1 MLIRMLARERSQI
14 IRVFCHNLL
23 SFLLQVLAEFYLG
36 ISSVRNARND
46 LMAGE
51 TVLALLGFA
60 IQSEDKLL
68 AIGSDDGLGRKGD
81 ARLAARS
88 YLAAY
93 IHSVEE
99 SGCAVNATCFKR
111 LRIYFYMNSNRF

>member
-14 IRVFCHNLL
+14 IRVFCHNFL

-51 TVLALLGFA
+51 TVLALLWFA
-60 IQSEDKLL
+60 IQSKDKLL
-68 AIGSDDGLGRKGD
+68 AVGSDDTGWKGD

-93 IHSVEE
+93 VHSVEE
-99 SGCAVNATCFKR
+99 SG
-111 LRIYFYMNSNRF
+111 

>member
-1 MLIRMLARERSQI
+1 MLICMLARERSQI

-36 ISSVRNARND
+36 ISTVRNARND

-51 TVLALLGFA
+51 TVLALIRFA

-68 AIGSDDGLGRKGD
+68 AVGRDDGLGWKGD
-81 ARLAARS
+81 APGHVYGL
-88 YLAAY
+88 
-93 IHSVEE
+93 
-99 SGCAVNATCFKR
+99 NATCFKR
-111 LRIYFYMNSNRF
+111 LRIYFNMNSNRFGIIVKVLV

>member
-1 MLIRMLARERSQI
+1 MLICMLARERSQI

-36 ISSVRNARND
+36 KSSVRNARND

-60 IQSEDKLL
+60 IQSKDKLL
-68 AIGSDDGLGRKGD
+68 AVGSDDGLGWKRD
-81 ARLAARS
+81 ARLAAS
-88 YLAAY
+88 SNLATY

-99 SGCAVNATCFKR
+99 SG
-111 LRIYFYMNSNRF
+111 

>member
-1 MLIRMLARERSQI
+1 MLARERSQI

-51 TVLALLGFA
+51 TVLALLWVA
-60 IQSEDKLL
+60 IQGEDKLL
-68 AIGSDDGLGRKGD
+68 ARTSGKESQTLVTGITFPIRHYLSDD
-81 ARLAARS
+81 
-88 YLAAY
+88 
-93 IHSVEE
+93 
-99 SGCAVNATCFKR
+99 
-111 LRIYFYMNSNRF
+111 

>member
-14 IRVFCHNLL
+14 ICVFYNNLL

-36 ISSVRNARND
+36 ISSIRNARND

-60 IQSEDKLL
+60 VQSEDKLL
-68 AIGSDDGLGRKGD
+68 AVGSDDCLGRKGD
-81 ARLAARS
+81 AQIGRA
-88 YLAAY
+88 
-93 IHSVEE
+93 HV
-99 SGCAVNATCFKR
+99 
-111 LRIYFYMNSNRF
+111 

>member
-1 MLIRMLARERSQI
+1 MLARERSQI

-36 ISSVRNARND
+36 ISTVRNARND

-51 TVLALLGFA
+51 TVLALLWFA

-68 AIGSDDGLGRKGD
+68 AVGTDDGLGRKSD
-81 ARLAARS
+81 ARLAADS

-99 SGCAVNATCFKR
+99 SG
-111 LRIYFYMNSNRF
+111 

>member
-51 TVLALLGFA
+51 TVLALLGLPFRAKTNCLPSVVTMALEGRAMHDWLPVA
-60 IQSEDKLL
+60 ILPFT
-68 AIGSDDGLGRKGD
+68 
-81 ARLAARS
+81 
-88 YLAAY
+88 Y
-93 IHSVEE
+93 IPSKSRAEP
-99 SGCAVNATCFKR
+99 
-111 LRIYFYMNSNRF
+111 